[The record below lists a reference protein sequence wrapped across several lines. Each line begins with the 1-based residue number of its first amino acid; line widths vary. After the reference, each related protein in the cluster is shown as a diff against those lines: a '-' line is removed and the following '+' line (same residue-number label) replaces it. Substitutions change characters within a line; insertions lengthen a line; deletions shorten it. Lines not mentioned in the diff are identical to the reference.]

1 MNPKIHLF
9 SFFRRFKKY
18 IIGVAVFFVVFTL
31 VGFFVLPP
39 ILKSILTRKLSE
51 NLHRE
56 VSIRQIKLNPYALS
70 LTVRGFLIK
79 DRNGPEPFVSFD
91 ELYINLQSLSA
102 IKRAI
107 LIKEFRISRPFI
119 KLVRNQDLSYNF
131 SDLLEKK
138 ENVKEAK
145 AEEKTKPA
153 KPLNFSVNNI
163 RIENGSVDFLD
174 GTTEIKHTV
183 KELNIAVPFVS
194 NIPYQVEI
202 FVEPTFSAKINETA
216 YALQGKTKPFT
227 DSLETSFDIDIRDL
241 NIPYYLAYLP
251 AKRNFRMDSGSM
263 DIKAKLSF
271 LQKKEKERSVTIQG
285 DVTIK
290 KVSLDDMKGNPIL
303 RLPALEISIL
313 SAEPFARKVH
323 LSRILLQSPELNVER
338 RPAGEMNIE
347 SLVSES
353 KEKGGKPVPRKEER
367 KEEPSSFSVEVDDIQ
382 LAGGKVSFS
391 DLSRAKPFKTTM
403 DPVEMKINQF
413 SNGKEKKA
421 TYTLALKTEAKEKI
435 DIAGQVSINPLL
447 VEGTVKIDGIPLK
460 KYSPYYQDRL
470 LFGIEDGRLDL
481 SSRYRYAQ
489 KEKEPEVFLSGAG
502 ISVSGLRLR
511 KTGEEGDFLKIPG
524 FSIKETEVDLNK
536 KELRI
541 GDLSTQKGELQ
552 LKRSANGDMNI
563 LNLFPPPAVQEGQPQ
578 GKAIQEEKSKKD
590 EKPWLVLLKRMS
602 LDQYTIRMEDR
613 TPSQPV
619 ALTAENIKV
628 RAENIST
635 AKNSR
640 GKLALSLLLDK
651 KGTISTAGTVGID
664 PVLADLKIELKDLG
678 IAAFQSY
685 FTDKVKITLTKGA
698 FSMAGNLAVSFSD
711 KKEMKVTYKG
721 DAAVSDFASIDKQN
735 AEDFLK
741 WDSLSFSQIQ
751 MGYAPM
757 SVDIKG
763 IALSNFYTR
772 VIMNPNG
779 TLNLQEIMNK
789 EPVQEAKDSPPAP
802 ASQEG
807 SSPPKE
813 KEPARAIKIESV
825 TLQGGRIDFSDRSIK
840 PEYALKLTEIGGRV
854 SGLSSEETT
863 MADIELRGKFD
874 DYAPLEIT
882 GKVNPLKE
890 DLYVDLKVRFKDM
903 DLSPVTPYSGKYVG
917 YTIQK
922 GKLSFDLSY
931 NIVKRKL
938 DSQNSIFLD
947 QLTLGDKVESPTAT
961 KLPVKLALALLKD
974 RRGEIKLDI
983 PVKGSLDDPKFSV
996 WGIIVKI
1003 LVNLIAKAA
1012 TSPFALLGAVL
1023 GGGEEL
1029 SYLEFEYGS
1038 AAITEP
1044 SVKKIETLMKA
1055 LHDRPGLKMDIE
1067 GHVDPERDREGLK
1080 QYLFDKKLKAQK
1092 LNEIV
1097 KAGQPV
1103 IPVDDVKID
1112 PPDYAKYL
1120 KLAYKEE
1127 KFPKP
1132 RNILGIAKDLPAP
1145 EMEKLMLT
1153 HIEVKEGDL
1162 RALANQRAM
1171 RVKDAILKPGQ
1182 VEPDRIFLIEPKSL
1196 APEKKEKLKE
1206 SRVDFKL
1213 K

>member
-1 MNPKIHLF
+1 MNPKLLF
-9 SFFRRFKKY
+9 MNFLRRFKK
-18 IIGVAVFFVVFTL
+18 ILLGVAIFFVLFTL

-39 ILKSILTRKLSE
+39 ILKSILTQKLSE

-79 DRNGPEPFVSFD
+79 ERNSPEAFVSFD
-91 ELYINLQSLSA
+91 ELFINLQSLSA

-119 KLVRNQDLSYNF
+119 KVARNQDLSYNF

-145 AEEKTKPA
+145 AEEKIQPA

-163 RIENGSVDFLD
+163 RIENGSIDFLD

-183 KELNIAVPFVS
+183 KDLKIALPFVS

-216 YALQGKTKPFT
+216 YAIQGKTKPFA
-227 DSLETSFDIDIRDL
+227 DSRETSFDIDIRDL

-251 AKRNFRMDSGSM
+251 VKRNFRMDSGFM
-263 DIKAKLSF
+263 DVKAKLFF
-271 LQKKEKERSVTIQG
+271 LQQKDKATSVTIQG

-290 KVSLDDMKGNPIL
+290 NVSLDDLKGNPIL

-313 SAEPFARKVH
+313 SAEPFVRKVH
-323 LSRILLQSPELNVER
+323 LSRILLQSPELNVR
-338 RPAGEMNIE
+338 RQPGGEMNIE

-353 KEKGGKPVPRKEER
+353 KEKGGKPVPKKEER
-367 KEEPSSFSVEVDDIQ
+367 KEESSPFSVEVDDIQ
-382 LAGGKVSFS
+382 LTGGKVSFS
-391 DLSRAKPFKTTM
+391 DLSRAKPFKTM
-403 DPVEMKINQF
+403 VDPVEVKINQF

-421 TYTLALKTEAKEKI
+421 TYALAFKTEADEKI
-435 DIAGQVSINPLL
+435 DMAGQLSINPLL
-447 VEGTVKIDGIPLK
+447 VEGTVKVDGIRLK
-460 KYSPYYQDRL
+460 KYSPYYQDRV
-470 LFGIEDGRLDL
+470 LFDIEDGRLDL

-489 KEKEPEVFLSGAG
+489 REKEPEVFLSGAG

-541 GDLSTQKGELQ
+541 GDLSTQKGELHF
-552 LKRSANGDMNI
+552 KRSAKGEMNI
-563 LNLFPPPAVQEGQPQ
+563 LNLFPPPAISPGQPQ
-578 GKAIQEEKSKKD
+578 EKAILEEKSKKD
-590 EKPWLVLLKRMS
+590 EKPWLVLLKRLS
-602 LDQYTIRMEDR
+602 VDQYTIRMEDQ
-613 TPSQPV
+613 TPSSPV
-619 ALTAENIKV
+619 ALAAENIKV
-628 RAENIST
+628 KAENIST
-635 AKNSR
+635 AKNSK

-651 KGTISTAGTVGID
+651 KGTISTMGTVGID

-678 IAAFQSY
+678 IGTFQSY
-685 FTDKVKITLTKGA
+685 FTDQVKITLTKGS
-698 FSMAGNLAVSFSD
+698 FSMAGELALSFSD
-711 KKEMKVTYKG
+711 RKEMKVTYKG
-721 DAAVSDFASIDKQN
+721 DASVTDFASIDKQN

-751 MGYAPM
+751 VGYAPM

-772 VIMNPNG
+772 VVMNPNG

-789 EPVQEAKDSPPAP
+789 EPVQEEKVPPPPAS
-802 ASQEG
+802 SQEA

-813 KEPARAIKIESV
+813 KEPAKAIKIESV
-825 TLQGGRIDFSDRSIK
+825 TLQGGRVEFSDRSIK
-840 PEYALKLTEIGGRV
+840 PEYSLKLTEIGGRV

-863 MADIELRGKFD
+863 MADLELRGKFD

-890 DLYVDLKVRFKDM
+890 DLFVDLKIRFKDM

-922 GKLSFDLSY
+922 GKLSFDLNY

-974 RRGEIKLDI
+974 RKGEIRLDI

-996 WGIIVKI
+996 WGIILKI

-1012 TSPFALLGAVL
+1012 TSPFALLGAVMG

-1029 SYLEFEYGS
+1029 NYVEFDYGS
-1038 AAITEP
+1038 TAITEANA
-1044 SVKKIETLMKA
+1044 KKIEALMKA
-1055 LHDRPGLKMDIE
+1055 LHDRPAIKMDVE

-1097 KAGQPV
+1097 KAGQPAL
-1103 IPVDDVKID
+1103 PVDD
-1112 PPDYAKYL
+1112 L
-1120 KLAYKEE
+1120 KVDRLAG
-1127 KFPKP
+1127 FH
-1132 RNILGIAKDLPAP
+1132 DL
-1145 EMEKLMLT
+1145 
-1153 HIEVKEGDL
+1153 
-1162 RALANQRAM
+1162 
-1171 RVKDAILKPGQ
+1171 
-1182 VEPDRIFLIEPKSL
+1182 VELLCLQFLIEEILLHPSPSSL
-1196 APEKKEKLKE
+1196 GIDVTLDIHLDRRSIMKGLHQDL
-1206 SRVDFKL
+1206 DFFRIGSVIAVL
-1213 K
+1213 P